1 MMKNIILG
9 LMIAVTSTVF
19 AGEIGSQN
27 CYQKYAKKFE
37 ERGANDVP
45 DGWDEDVVVTFRQ
58 GSNADCLMGKVKVEK
73 GVITQIYLR
82 NTDGSYE
89 IYNKQFK
96 HATKATVTNGI
107 SKTLVT
113 VDDILVNVIF
123 RKSIKPPKKQITV
136 APDPDD
142 L

>member
-1 MMKNIILG
+1 MMKKLILI
-9 LMIAVTSTVF
+9 LMIAVSSTVF
-19 AGEIGSQN
+19 AQGAALN

-37 ERGANDVP
+37 ERGANEVP

-58 GSNADCLMGKVKVEK
+58 GSTSECLMGKVKVEQ
-73 GVITQIYLR
+73 GIITQIYLR

-89 IYNKQFK
+89 IYTKQFK
-96 HATKATVTNGI
+96 HETKATVTNGI

-113 VDDILVNVIF
+113 VDDILVNIIF
-123 RKSIKPPKKQITV
+123 RKSIKPPKKKITV